1 MLTRIKS
8 GFKAL
13 ILLQIFLTNSSSC
26 KCKLLMLTN
35 LSGLWKD
42 MDSWTRSNLAL
53 STFIG
58 ISVLITRLVKTS
70 PLTIRDSLFLPSF
83 RVFMSLFWFQSHL
96 TYTMDRQWCPRERK
110 YWQTPKGSF
119 PVTSLMVQSVQYWN
133 YSIFFIFFWNRKR
146 WFLLLNF

>member
-1 MLTRIKS
+1 MEISVHLLRSPWLNAPPNCVMQRSYKNTLIEINGMYVVGWNMLTRIKS

-83 RVFMSLFWFQSHL
+83 RGFMSLF
-96 TYTMDRQWCPRERK
+96 P
-110 YWQTPKGSF
+110 
-119 PVTSLMVQSVQYWN
+119 
-133 YSIFFIFFWNRKR
+133 I
-146 WFLLLNF
+146 

>member
-1 MLTRIKS
+1 MQKSRFKNEWNLVGWNMLTRIKS

-42 MDSWTRSNLAL
+42 MDSWTRSSLAL

-83 RVFMSLFWFQSHL
+83 RGFMSLFWFQSHL
-96 TYTMDRQWCPRERK
+96 SNIHYGPSMMSQGK
-110 YWQTPKGSF
+110 TPKKDPPGGYKGLRGLSKASF
-119 PVTSLMVQSVQYWN
+119 TWKDP
-133 YSIFFIFFWNRKR
+133 
-146 WFLLLNF
+146 

>member
-1 MLTRIKS
+1 MSLCSIILGLKAWPQAGQGKMKISVHLLRSPWLNAPPKLCKTLFKKWMENGWNMLTRIKS

-83 RVFMSLFWFQSHL
+83 RGFMSLF
-96 TYTMDRQWCPRERK
+96 
-110 YWQTPKGSF
+110 
-119 PVTSLMVQSVQYWN
+119 
-133 YSIFFIFFWNRKR
+133 
-146 WFLLLNF
+146 